1 MPSIGGGV
9 ATTRPTWQPRRIVHI
24 FHVVLTSGVVARPHC
39 FSAAHAISASDRG
52 AICGG
57 MISLWFISTRR
68 ASLAGTHTQPL
79 RRCHPELPEALLSR
93 ISTEIE
99 MVALE

>member
-1 MPSIGGGV
+1 
-9 ATTRPTWQPRRIVHI
+9 
-24 FHVVLTSGVVARPHC
+24 
-39 FSAAHAISASDRG
+39 
-52 AICGG
+52 

-79 RRCHPELPEALLSR
+79 RRCHPELPEALLPR
-93 ISTEIE
+93 ISTDIE